1 MEGSRPGSRS
11 NGARRVSRDGLQRRA
26 HNLFKARASTHCA
39 GAETR
44 VLDSVLS
51 S

>member
-1 MEGSRPGSRS
+1 MGMCEVEEEEEEEEEEREEGSIT
-11 NGARRVSRDGLQRRA
+11 
-26 HNLFKARASTHCA
+26 ARASTHCA